1 MMKHKNLAAVGLS
14 VAALLLAACGGGG
27 DPLGQQS
34 SAAPSASGG
43 QSAPVVVGS
52 ANFTESAII
61 AEIYSQALAA
71 KGIESSTKL
80 NIGSREVY
88 IKALQDSSISVVPEY
103 TGNLLG
109 FVDADTTAK
118 SAQEVEAALPDA
130 LPEGLEVLNSST
142 AIDQDVYVV
151 SKEFAEQN
159 GLTSI
164 ADLAKITD
172 GVTVAGFS
180 ELEQRDYGPKG
191 LMSVYG
197 VKVKEFK
204 PYDSAELMAEELNKG
219 NVDVADLFTTA
230 SAISRNQLVQLQDPK
245 QMILPQNV
253 IPLVRSEVAENSTA
267 TAALDAVQA
276 ALTTED
282 LIALNSKVD
291 DDRQDPDQVAKE
303 WLTSKG
309 LA

>member
-1 MMKHKNLAAVGLS
+1 MFNVKKLAAVGAT
-14 VAALLLAACGGGG
+14 VAALVLAGCGGG

-34 SAAPSASGG
+34 STAPSATGAGG
-43 QSAPVVVGS
+43 PIVVGS

-71 KGIESSTKL
+71 KGIQSSTKL

-88 IKALQDSSISVVPEY
+88 IQALQDSSISVVPEY
-103 TGNLLG
+103 TGNLLA
-109 FVDADTTAK
+109 FVDKDTTAK
-118 SAQEVEAALPDA
+118 SAEEVEAALPEA
-130 LPEGLEVLNSST
+130 LPDGLQVLKSST

-151 SKEFAEQN
+151 SKEFSEKN
-159 GLTSI
+159 GVTSI
-164 ADLAKITD
+164 ADLAKITE

-191 LMSVYG
+191 LTSVYG

-230 SAISRNQLVQLQDPK
+230 SAISRNQLVQLEDPK

-253 IPLVRSEVAENSTA
+253 IPLVRSEVGQNATA

-309 LA
+309 LG

>member
-1 MMKHKNLAAVGLS
+1 MLKVKNLAAVG
-14 VAALLLAACGGGG
+14 VTAAALLLAACGGG

-34 SAAPSASGG
+34 SAAPSASGASG
-43 QSAPVVVGS
+43 PVVVGS
-52 ANFTESAII
+52 ANFTESTII

-103 TGNLLG
+103 TGNLLS

-118 SAQEVEAALPDA
+118 SADEVEAALPDA
-130 LPEGLEVLNSST
+130 LPEGLEVLKSST

-151 SKEFAEQN
+151 SKEFSEKN
-159 GLTSI
+159 GITSI
-164 ADLAKITD
+164 ADLTKITD

-191 LMSVYG
+191 LTSVYK

-230 SAISRNQLVQLQDPK
+230 SAISRNQLVQLEDPQ

-253 IPLVRSEVAENSTA
+253 IPLVRSEVAQNSTA
-267 TAALDAVQA
+267 TGALDAVQA

-291 DDRQDPDQVAKE
+291 DDRQDPDQVAKD

-309 LA
+309 LV

>member
-1 MMKHKNLAAVGLS
+1 MFKVKNLAAAGITVG
-14 VAALLLAACGGGG
+14 ALLLAGCGGG

-43 QSAPVVVGS
+43 GAPIVVGS
-52 ANFTESAII
+52 ASFTESTIV
-61 AEIYSQALAA
+61 AEIYSQALVA
-71 KGIESSTKL
+71 KGVESSTKL

-103 TGNLLG
+103 TGNLLS

-118 SAQEVEAALPDA
+118 TADEVEAALPDA
-130 LPEGLEVLNSST
+130 LPEGLAVLKSST

-151 SKEFAEQN
+151 SKEFSEKN
-159 GLTSI
+159 GVTSL
-164 ADLAKITD
+164 ADLAKISD
-172 GVTVAGFS
+172 GVRVAGFS

-191 LMSVYG
+191 LTSIYN

-204 PYDSAELMAEELNKG
+204 PLDSPELMAEELNKG

-230 SAISRNQLVQLQDPK
+230 SAISRNQLVQLEDPE

-253 IPLVRSEVAENSTA
+253 VPLVRSEVSENPTA